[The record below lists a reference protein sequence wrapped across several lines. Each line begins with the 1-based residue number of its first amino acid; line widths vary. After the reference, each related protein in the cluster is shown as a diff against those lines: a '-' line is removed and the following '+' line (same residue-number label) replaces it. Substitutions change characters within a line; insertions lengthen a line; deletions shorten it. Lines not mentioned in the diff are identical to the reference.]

1 MANYNIK
8 NIFIR
13 RILAIITVLNTQKEY
28 SMPINV
34 IAKNKK
40 AYHDYEIEDKYEAGI
55 VLQGAEVKALRAK
68 RANLSDAFCRFIQGE
83 LHLMNAHIAHL
94 DTTNKAYA
102 RDTRSPR
109 KLLLHKK
116 ELDKLFEKVSKDGYT
131 IVPLSIYFN
140 EKNYAKVS
148 IAIAKGKQLHDKR
161 ETMKRKTQLREA
173 QQAMKNYG

>member
-1 MANYNIK
+1 M
-8 NIFIR
+8 
-13 RILAIITVLNTQKEY
+13 
-28 SMPINV
+28 SINL

-40 AYHDYEIEDKYEAGI
+40 AYHDYEILEKYEAGI
-55 VLQGAEVKALRAK
+55 VLQGYEVKALRAK

-83 LHLMNAHIAHL
+83 LHLMNTHIAHL
-94 DTTNKAYA
+94 DTTNRNFA

-116 ELDKLFEKVSKDGYT
+116 ELDKLFEKIQKDGLT
-131 IVPLSIYFN
+131 IVPLMLYFN

-148 IAIAKGKQLHDKR
+148 IAVAKGKQLHDKR

-173 QQAMKNYG
+173 AQAMKNYK